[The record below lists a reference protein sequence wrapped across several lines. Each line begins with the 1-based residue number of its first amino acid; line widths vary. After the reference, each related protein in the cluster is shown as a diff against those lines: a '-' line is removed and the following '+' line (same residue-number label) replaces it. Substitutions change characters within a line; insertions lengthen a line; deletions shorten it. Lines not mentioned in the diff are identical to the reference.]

1 MILKYLI
8 FFFSVLGIYFL
19 IKTQSIFSKKTGIL
33 FTIFV
38 SKISWLTLLITT
50 YHAYK
55 NFTLFWFLLG
65 LAVPILI
72 IEASF
77 KFLISYIK
85 NKFPR
90 VSDNQALK
98 TVIEYLIIFLIL
110 KYVFF

>member
-1 MILKYLI
+1 MIIKYII
-8 FFFSVLGIYFL
+8 FLFSITAICFL
-19 IKTQSIFSKKTGIL
+19 IKVQSIFSKKTGIL

-65 LAVPILI
+65 LAVPIVLI
-72 IEASF
+72 ETSF

-90 VSDNQALK
+90 VSDNQSLK
-98 TVIEYLIIFLIL
+98 TMIEYLIIFFIL
-110 KYVFF
+110 KYFFN